1 MNDDDLI
8 RRLHAADPAAGL
20 PPAGPERVTH
30 LLEDTMDDQTT
41 PTEENRRRSLLP
53 WLAVAA
59 AVVLVAVLAFQ
70 TRGHDDATTTA
81 TDRPAA
87 SSGDGASSQTLTVGE
102 AGTAGKCLPPSA
114 QYLAAATT
122 AFSGEVTGLQ
132 DGLATLTVEEWYAGD
147 ETAEV
152 VVRAPSEDMAAL
164 LGAVSF
170 EQGGRYLVAADDT
183 GRLMVCGFSAPYDET
198 LAGMYA
204 EAFGG

>member
-1 MNDDDLI
+1 MNDDELI

-20 PPAGPERVTH
+20 TPAGPERVTH

-59 AVVLVAVLAFQ
+59 AVTLVAVLAFQ

-132 DGLATLTVEEWYAGD
+132 EGLATLTVDEWYAGD

-183 GRLMVCGFSAPYDET
+183 GTLMVCGFSAPYDET